1 MSDDYYDPMFCGT
14 ENHWKHPLWD
24 LVYVDSV
31 RSFCQEKEAWWTM
44 DVIGSYID
52 RFKKH
57 DFLVFTFDVNGNE
70 ATFTAK
76 EDDGITPI
84 VVQEIEYT
92 DLPVSIKLYWESG
105 IVLFPSDH

>member
-1 MSDDYYDPMFCGT
+1 
-14 ENHWKHPLWD
+14 
-24 LVYVDSV
+24 
-31 RSFCQEKEAWWTM
+31 M
-44 DVIGSYID
+44 DMIGSYAS
-52 RFKKH
+52 RFKKY
-57 DFLVFTFDVNGNE
+57 DFLVLTFDVDGNE

-76 EDDGITPI
+76 EDDGIAPI